1 MNQNLALQEK
11 IDQLGLA
18 GIPNRFVTREGVEVD
33 SSTEEWVVATT
44 SRVSRINFSRIED
57 CRIAWTCKRYAIHRM
72 QTASAGEGVG
82 FYSAFCEL
90 ILPRLVVTSDAEA
103 SKESLMQAVSA
114 AIKDLRERQKIW
126 RIYRIIRW
134 YVWCADR
141 FPELGF
147 QLEYADEL
155 DQMVIP
161 GDPKGEAVRSNDAEE
176 GPLDRTL
183 ELPLINRA
191 LNRDKSK
198 ATAHIEER
206 AAVALCIAI
215 GRNPA
220 NLSFLEE
227 QDLDNLTKGIIGVP
241 ACYVLKMPRI
251 KKRQLSPRDDPTSP

>member
-114 AIKDLRERQKIW
+114 AIKRKLPRQADTSKI
-126 RIYRIIRW
+126 
-134 YVWCADR
+134 
-141 FPELGF
+141 
-147 QLEYADEL
+147 
-155 DQMVIP
+155 
-161 GDPKGEAVRSNDAEE
+161 
-176 GPLDRTL
+176 
-183 ELPLINRA
+183 ELPAWVVRYSA
-191 LNRDKSK
+191 
-198 ATAHIEER
+198 
-206 AAVALCIAI
+206 
-215 GRNPA
+215 G
-220 NLSFLEE
+220 
-227 QDLDNLTKGIIGVP
+227 
-241 ACYVLKMPRI
+241 
-251 KKRQLSPRDDPTSP
+251 LSPPSESCGRISL